1 MMTQFDLTHSYV
13 LLQAKQLMMVA
24 FGKNNFIYIAYIAF
38 GIGCCAS
45 IQSKLSLPSEY
56 ETKGMSIK
64 IQSSSPMRIS
74 PWAAT

>member
-24 FGKNNFIYIAYIAF
+24 FGKNNFIYIAF